1 MKEIELDH
9 DDELSF
15 LLGNKSSLVDL
26 TDPPGVAH
34 RRGRNSFSF
43 PVDSLTDIVCLSKR
57 SLFVTG
63 MYSLD
68 SYHVRFP
75 CFFFFLPSLF
85 FCTSFLFCPFSLSVS
100 HWLDPVLCGS
110 IRSGPFEFRDADTF
124 ATRFLLLLYL
134 TSKSVFLYPQRML
147 TMCLMCL
154 CRVPVVSFLVASA
167 AQTALVGVAPLRG
180 CIGWYDLG
188 PAIFFSPHLGVSPC
202 RYIMSCSQ
210 QTGRRWNE
218 RTTCATR
225 SIRRASTE
233 GRPCPS
239 RTCPT
244 WPTSSSS
251 NRSNTYNNKEDS
263 ATFVA
268 DET

>member
-85 FCTSFLFCPFSLSVS
+85 FCTSFLFCPFSLYRIDWIQYFVDRYGRARLNSET
-100 HWLDPVLCGS
+100 P
-110 IRSGPFEFRDADTF
+110 I
-124 ATRFLLLLYL
+124 LLLH
-134 TSKSVFLYPQRML
+134 VF
-147 TMCLMCL
+147 
-154 CRVPVVSFLVASA
+154 
-167 AQTALVGVAPLRG
+167 
-180 CIGWYDLG
+180 
-188 PAIFFSPHLGVSPC
+188 FFFF
-202 RYIMSCSQ
+202 I
-210 QTGRRWNE
+210 
-218 RTTCATR
+218 
-225 SIRRASTE
+225 
-233 GRPCPS
+233 
-239 RTCPT
+239 
-244 WPTSSSS
+244 
-251 NRSNTYNNKEDS
+251 
-263 ATFVA
+263 
-268 DET
+268 